1 MTKRVI
7 VKFVTINVNAC
18 AAPKNRRHRSLTKK
32 EEATNERKRAKKS
45 NRGYCLC
52 GSELLE

>member
-1 MTKRVI
+1 MHVQHLKIDDT
-7 VKFVTINVNAC
+7 
-18 AAPKNRRHRSLTKK
+18 LTKK

>member
-18 AAPKNRRHRSLTKK
+18 ATPKNGRHRSLTKK